1 MPLSS
6 DETGASLM
14 RILLMRILS
23 PPTIRRDFFVHDVCG
38 ELCCSFH
45 IVVLLV
51 SHSLHSIVDACL
63 CILLL
68 IRVRPLRRLP
78 SLLPSVLMPCVVSC
92 AGVSRWATPTF
103 GTPNFMV
110 CLSN

>member
-1 MPLSS
+1 VPLSS

-14 RILLMRILS
+14 RILPMRILS

-51 SHSLHSIVDACL
+51 SHSLHSIAHPSA
-63 CILLL
+63 CILVFM
-68 IRVRPLRRLP
+68 RVR
-78 SLLPSVLMPCVVSC
+78 SCVCVH
-92 AGVSRWATPTF
+92 
-103 GTPNFMV
+103 
-110 CLSN
+110 